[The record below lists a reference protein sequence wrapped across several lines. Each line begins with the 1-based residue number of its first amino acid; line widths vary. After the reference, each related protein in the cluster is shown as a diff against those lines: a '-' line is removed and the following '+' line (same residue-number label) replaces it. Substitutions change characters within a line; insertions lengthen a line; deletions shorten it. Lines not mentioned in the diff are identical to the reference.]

1 MIEKWLGPVFRWV
14 EFIGPNPFLQ
24 AAVIILAFLVLGK
37 LVDWVTRAALDRVL
51 IRWDSGGRLGGIGHR
66 TVFRTIALLG
76 LLVATE
82 VLPMTPLLMRLTTA
96 LVLSL
101 LILVWVS
108 ATIRAGYLVGALKKG
123 AEGTDGIHATL
134 VQRVEAAATNNLD
147 EAQRAEYE
155 RGLEAGSDE
164 G

>member
-1 MIEKWLGPVFRWV
+1 MRKTSAL
-14 EFIGPNPFLQ
+14 LT
-24 AAVIILAFLVLGK
+24 AAAITFAVVLGGCGNNDEVVTPDAGLERVANYQQALRRAPANAGLPGGDQISDC
-37 LVDWVTRAALDRVL
+37 LVRNQSDGDLVNVG
-51 IRWDSGGRLGGIGHR
+51 DSLRI
-66 TVFRTIALLG
+66 
-76 LLVATE
+76 VATG
-82 VLPMTPLLMRLTTA
+82 
-96 LVLSL
+96 LSRGMKQGPAEDP
-101 LILVWVS
+101 S
-108 ATIRAGYLVGALKKG
+108 QAIRAGYLVGALKKG